1 MINIFIQ
8 TKMDRFGGGTP
19 LAEAILEVIYCFLN
33 SSCKFSNKISL
44 HGPKLIRVPYGKG
57 LRIHIRM

>member
-19 LAEAILEVIYCFLN
+19 LAEAILEVMLLC
-33 SSCKFSNKISL
+33 
-44 HGPKLIRVPYGKG
+44 
-57 LRIHIRM
+57 